1 MTAARFTGVHTVA
14 VPVRDQDTALAF
26 YTGPLGLEVRFDAE
40 LQPGFRWVDV
50 AAPGAATSLALVRA
64 GEESRAGVDTGIRL
78 VTPDARAAHA
88 ALTEAGADVDELLLW
103 GSAPP
108 MFSFRDPDG
117 NTLYATEDATQIPA
131 G

>member
-1 MTAARFTGVHTVA
+1 MAAARFTGVQTVA
-14 VPVRDQDTALAF
+14 VPVRDQDAALAF

-64 GEESRAGVDTGIRL
+64 GDGLPAGVDTGVRL
-78 VTPDARAAHA
+78 VTPDARGAHA
-88 ALTEAGADVDELLLW
+88 ALADAGAEVGELLLW
-103 GSAPP
+103 ESAPP

-117 NTLYATEDATQIPA
+117 NTLYVTEHPA